1 VSRPRLLLLHAF
13 PFDGRMWD
21 EVRARLEDA
30 GLEAD
35 APDLPGEGAI
45 AEWADG
51 LLEGDDRI
59 VPVGSSLGGYA
70 AFELWRRAPERIAA
84 LALVGTRPGADADD
98 VREARDKTV
107 AYLRDEGVEGLW
119 PGLAPRLFAPTTTPE
134 VVQRAEEIAL
144 AQPVERLVGQVL
156 AMRDRPDST
165 ALLPEISVPV
175 LVVAGAEDQVVPLA
189 EARAFASALP
199 NAELA
204 RLDGTGHL
212 PAFEWP
218 AELARRLLRFLEDV
232 P

>member
-1 VSRPRLLLLHAF
+1 VTRPRLLLLHAF

-30 GLEAD
+30 GWETD
-35 APDLPGEGAI
+35 APDLPGEGSI
-45 AEWADG
+45 ADWAEG
-51 LLEGDDRI
+51 LLEGNDRI
-59 VPVGSSLGGYA
+59 VPVGSSLGGYT

-84 LALVGTRPGADADD
+84 LGFVGTRPGPDAPD
-98 VREARDKTV
+98 VREARDQTV
-107 AYLRDEGVEGLW
+107 AYLQEEGVEGLW
-119 PGLAPRLFAPTTTPE
+119 PGLAPRLFAPATPPE
-134 VVQRAEEIAL
+134 VLARAEEIAL
-144 AQPVERLVGQVL
+144 AQPVERLVEQVL

-165 ALLPEISVPV
+165 ALLPEIHVPA

-212 PAFEWP
+212 PPFEWP
-218 AELARRLLRFLEDV
+218 AELARRLLRLLEDV
-232 P
+232 T